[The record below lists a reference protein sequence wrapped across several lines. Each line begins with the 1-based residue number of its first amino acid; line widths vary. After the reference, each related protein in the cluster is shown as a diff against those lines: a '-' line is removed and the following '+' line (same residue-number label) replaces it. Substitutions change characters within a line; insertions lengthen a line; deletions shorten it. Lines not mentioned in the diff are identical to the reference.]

1 MKNILKHL
9 DNIEISAIADKE
21 STKAATFYF
30 KLHKL
35 ICRKCKKQFN
45 DYNLLSSKIIES
57 FRPAKSTNSKFE
69 KFVYIYNVTS
79 KAALYLLL
87 LGFSLSSVGIA
98 YAQTQTDEDIIP
110 DIKLFE
116 DGEIISFSE
125 EELEN
130 LFSEVVDPIQA
141 TFITFLTTET
151 ITSEEVSQEVE
162 KQVEVLTTLI
172 EQTEVIE
179 QSQSAAEAIISEAVI
194 DAATEVVEDVIEN
207 ASEAVDQAERDVE
220 DEVLELK
227 NLKMALIEI
236 DENIDTAKEQN
247 NSKALGGLENARSN
261 ILKSIEKAEKEL
273 DEAKDKAGKEIEKA
287 KEKAGKE
294 IEKAKEKAGEILSE
308 IAPEDSE
315 KEVVK
320 AQLKAE
326 RTLEKAKEKA
336 EKELD
341 EAKEKA
347 EKELEK
353 AKEKA
358 EKEAEK
364 AEKELDEAKEKAEK
378 ELEKAK
384 EKAEK

>member
-21 STKAATFYF
+21 STISATFYF
-30 KLHKL
+30 TLHKL
-35 ICRKCKKQFN
+35 ICRKCRKQFN
-45 DYNLLSSKIIES
+45 NYNLLSSKIIES
-57 FRPAKSTNSKFE
+57 LRPIKSEGKFE
-69 KFVYIYNVTS
+69 KLVYIYNVTS
-79 KAALYLLL
+79 KAAVYLLL

-172 EQTEVIE
+172 EQTKVIE
-179 QSQSAAEAIISEAVI
+179 QPESAAEAIISETVI
-194 DAATEVVEDVIEN
+194 DATAEVVEDVIEE
-207 ASEAVDQAERDVE
+207 AAEAVDQAEQDVE
-220 DEVLELK
+220 DEVSELK
-227 NLKMALIEI
+227 TLKMALIEI
-236 DENIDTAKEQN
+236 DENIDAAKKQN
-247 NSKALGGLENARSN
+247 NSQALGELENARSN
-261 ILKSIEKAEKEL
+261 ILKSIENAEKAL
-273 DEAKDKAGKEIEKA
+273 DEA
-287 KEKAGKE
+287 KEKAGRE

-347 EKELEK
+347 GKELEK

-358 EKEAEK
+358 EEEAEK

-378 ELEKAK
+378 ELEKA
-384 EKAEK
+384 EK

>member
-9 DNIEISAIADKE
+9 DNIEISATADKE
-21 STKAATFYF
+21 STKSTTFYF
-30 KLHKL
+30 ILHKL
-35 ICRKCKKQFN
+35 ICRKCRKQFN
-45 DYNLLSSKIIES
+45 DYKLLTSKIVES
-57 FRPAKSTNSKFE
+57 LRPVKSESKFE
-69 KFVYIYNVTS
+69 KLVYIYNVTS
-79 KAALYLLL
+79 KAAVYLLL

-116 DGEIISFSE
+116 GGEIISFSE

-194 DAATEVVEDVIEN
+194 DATAEVVEDVIE
-207 ASEAVDQAERDVE
+207 EAVETVDQAEQDVE

-227 NLKMALIEI
+227 DLKMALIEI
-236 DENIDTAKEQN
+236 DENIDAAKEQN
-247 NSKALGGLENARSN
+247 NLKALGGLENARNN

-273 DEAKDKAGKEIEKA
+273 DEAKEKAEKEIEKA
-287 KEKAGKE
+287 KDKAGKE

-308 IAPEDSE
+308 IDPEDSE

-353 AKEKA
+353 GKEKA
-358 EKEAEK
+358 DK
-364 AEKELDEAKEKAEK
+364 
-378 ELEKAK
+378 
-384 EKAEK
+384 

>member
-21 STKAATFYF
+21 STKSATFYF
-30 KLHKL
+30 TLHKL
-35 ICRKCKKQFN
+35 ICRKCRKQFN
-45 DYNLLSSKIIES
+45 NYNLLSSKIIES
-57 FRPAKSTNSKFE
+57 LRPIKSEGKFE
-69 KFVYIYNVTS
+69 KLVYIYNVTS
-79 KAALYLLL
+79 KAAVYLLL

-179 QSQSAAEAIISEAVI
+179 QSESAAEAIISETVI
-194 DAATEVVEDVIEN
+194 DATAEVVEDVIEE
-207 ASEAVDQAERDVE
+207 AAEAVDQAEQDVE
-220 DEVLELK
+220 DEVSELK
-227 NLKMALIEI
+227 TLKMALIEI
-236 DENIDTAKEQN
+236 DENIDAAKKQN
-247 NSKALGGLENARSN
+247 NSQALGELENARSN
-261 ILKSIEKAEKEL
+261 ILKSIENAEKAL
-273 DEAKDKAGKEIEKA
+273 DEAKEKAGREIEKA
-287 KEKAGKE
+287 KEKAGRE

-353 AKEKA
+353 AGK
-358 EKEAEK
+358 
-364 AEKELDEAKEKAEK
+364 
-378 ELEKAK
+378 
-384 EKAEK
+384 

>member
-21 STKAATFYF
+21 STISATFYF
-30 KLHKL
+30 TLHKL
-35 ICRKCKKQFN
+35 ICRKCKKQFDN
-45 DYNLLSSKIIES
+45 YNLLSSKITES
-57 FRPAKSTNSKFE
+57 LRPIKSESKFE
-69 KFVYIYNVTS
+69 KLVYIYNVTS
-79 KAALYLLL
+79 KAAVYLLL

-179 QSQSAAEAIISEAVI
+179 QSESAAEAIISETVI
-194 DAATEVVEDVIEN
+194 DATAEVVEDVIEE
-207 ASEAVDQAERDVE
+207 AAEAVDQAEQDVE
-220 DEVLELK
+220 DEVSELK
-227 NLKMALIEI
+227 TLKMALIEI
-236 DENIDTAKEQN
+236 DENIDAAKKQN
-247 NSKALGGLENARSN
+247 NSQALGELENARSN
-261 ILKSIEKAEKEL
+261 ILKSIENAEKAL
-273 DEAKDKAGKEIEKA
+273 DEAKEKAGREIEKA
-287 KEKAGKE
+287 KEKAGRE

-358 EKEAEK
+358 EEEAEK
-364 AEKELDEAKEKAEK
+364 AEKELDEAKEKAEE
-378 ELEKAK
+378 ELEKA
-384 EKAEK
+384 EK